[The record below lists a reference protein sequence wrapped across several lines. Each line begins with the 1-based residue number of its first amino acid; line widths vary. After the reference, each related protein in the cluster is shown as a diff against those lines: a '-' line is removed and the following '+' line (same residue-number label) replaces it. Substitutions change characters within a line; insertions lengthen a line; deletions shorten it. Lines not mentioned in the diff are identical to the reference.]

1 MRPFG
6 GNSPFS
12 ILNYQLS
19 IDFVE
24 TASLVLC
31 VNKFSPTRLLAV
43 FSILHSQF
51 SIINYQFSIVR
62 DVSKKTSFYNEENDA
77 LDCSSLMAVA
87 SALAR
92 T

>member
-1 MRPFG
+1 MRPSG

-12 ILNYQLS
+12 IIN
-19 IDFVE
+19 
-24 TASLVLC
+24 
-31 VNKFSPTRLLAV
+31 SP
-43 FSILHSQF
+43 
-51 SIINYQFSIVR
+51 FSIVR

-77 LDCSSLMAVA
+77 LDSSSLMAVA